1 MNKIKIKKFV
11 EEYNNKSSEHKDS
24 YLHENLEIVEYIPF
38 IKKDALAQRLV
49 NVSTYRFEDY
59 RKEDGTMGR
68 RRTDKIHVNSI
79 VQYILFCRLVI
90 ENYTNLEVETEGFY
104 EEYDLL
110 KQSGLLEK
118 LMIGNESQPSLIP
131 ESEIAEFRTIVDMKQ
146 RDVLNNYTAPQNYI
160 ANQVEHISTV
170 LGVSLRPLLD
180 KLSEKIDQMDTKDI
194 EKIGNKIE
202 KTLKRIK

>member
-1 MNKIKIKKFV
+1 MKKIKIRKFV
-11 EEYNNKSSEHKDS
+11 EEYNKRKSEHKDS
-24 YLHENLEIVEYIPF
+24 YLHENLEIVDYVPF
-38 IKKDALAQRLV
+38 IKKDALAERLV
-49 NVSTYRFEDY
+49 NVSTFRFEDY
-59 RKEDGTMGR
+59 KKEDGTMGR
-68 RRTDKIHVNSI
+68 RRTDNIHVNSI

-90 ENYTNLEVETEGFY
+90 ENYTNLEAETEGFY

-118 LMIGNESQPSLIP
+118 LMIGNESHPSLIP

-160 ANQVEHISTV
+160 ANQVERITTV

-180 KLSEKIDQMDTKDI
+180 KLSEKIDQMDIKDI